1 MLLRH
6 ILRHADAAA
15 RLDAYADHLLTAVIV
30 LRHVFKLP
38 RVEQI
43 GTVFAVRQRNGRAEN
58 GCGTCSFLL
67 LLRMLAHR
75 LNFRLVEQHTAAV
88 TLKCWKADDFQVGV
102 NFRTVV
108 GDLQSFAIERRALID
123 P

>member
-58 GCGTCSFLL
+58 GCGACSFLL
-67 LLRMLAHR
+67 RVRMLAHG

-88 TLKCWKADDFQVGV
+88 T
-102 NFRTVV
+102 
-108 GDLQSFAIERRALID
+108 I
-123 P
+123 